1 MSGKLF
7 AVIALAVFLVGCTSA
22 PPQATTQITVEASDF
37 AYQPA
42 SIIVPVGEPVTI
54 TLNNIGNI
62 EHDFAVEEISVTD
75 VEASDV
81 GPAAHHLSGHEA
93 EVDYDLHFFAKA
105 GDTASLQ
112 FTALEPGTY
121 EVFCSVEGHK
131 EAGMIA
137 RLVVAN

>member
-1 MSGKLF
+1 MSGKLN
-7 AVIALAVFLVGCTSA
+7 AVIALAILLVGCTSTS
-22 PPQATTQITVEASDF
+22 PQATTQITVEASDF

-42 SIIVPVGEPVTI
+42 LITVPVGEPVTI

-62 EHDFAVEEISVTD
+62 EHDFVVEEIGVTD

-81 GPAAHHLSGHEA
+81 GPAAHHQGGHEA

-105 GDTASLQ
+105 GDTATLK